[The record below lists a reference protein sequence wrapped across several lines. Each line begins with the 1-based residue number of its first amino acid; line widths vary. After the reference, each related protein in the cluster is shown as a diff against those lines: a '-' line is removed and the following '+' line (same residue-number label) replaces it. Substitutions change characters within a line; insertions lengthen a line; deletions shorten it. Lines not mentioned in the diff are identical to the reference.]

1 MTSAYIGE
9 ELANKIRSR
18 SKINFDVVKEMT
30 IDEMADF
37 LEMDVPRPWCTPDFD
52 PCTYLNDPERY
63 GKCNLCALEWL
74 KKEVSNE

>member
-9 ELANKIRSR
+9 ELANKIRGR
-18 SKINFDVVKEMT
+18 SKINFDEVKEMT

-37 LEMDVPRPWCTPDFD
+37 LETDVTRPWCTPGFD

-63 GKCNLCALEWL
+63 GQCHLCALEWL
-74 KKEVSNE
+74 KKEVSE